1 MTERVQLERCLNSWH
16 SGALA
21 LGCMIGWGCFVLP
34 GDFLV
39 TAGPIGATIG
49 IALGGLLMVLIS
61 CSYGAMV
68 TRFPFAGGEFVYAYF
83 TAGPHHAYVCG
94 WFLTLGYLTIVPLN
108 ATALALVGKFVFPDL
123 FAQGYLY
130 SIAGFDVYA
139 GEILLASAA
148 IIVFGWFNYRG
159 VKVVGRTQL
168 LLVFVMVAAVFLVA
182 TGSVLDTGSSLAN
195 LRPPFAPDR
204 SAVSG
209 VLAMVAI
216 MPWMLSGFDT
226 LPQAAEEF
234 AFSPAQAFRLML
246 LSIALGVILYLT
258 VLFATSYLMPWP
270 ELVAEYPAWA
280 TGFAT
285 ERSLGSIGVAI
296 LSVAVLMGIFTG
308 MNGFFMA
315 ASRLMFSMGRAKI
328 LPAWFGRLSPAHG
341 TPSNAILF
349 AAATSLLAPWFG
361 RPALLW
367 VVDMSAV
374 GIAMG
379 FLYTCIGAS
388 ALLKTQPQ
396 LAPVYCGQRVAVAG
410 VVVSAGFIALLI
422 VPGSPAFMAPP
433 SWIALAGWVT
443 LGSAFYLTRVA
454 DFGGMSRAE
463 LDYVILGKGRFDP
476 PRGGIGKS

>member
-1 MTERVQLERCLNSWH
+1 MSERVQLERCLNPWH

-130 SIAGFDVYA
+130 SIADFDVYA

-182 TGSVLDTGSSLAN
+182 TGSVLDTGGTLAN

-361 RPALLW
+361 RSALLW

-374 GIAMG
+374 GIAIG

-388 ALLKTQPQ
+388 SLLKTQPQ
-396 LAPVYCGQRVAVAG
+396 LAPVWGGPGLAVAG
-410 VVVSAGFIALLI
+410 AVVAAGFGALLL
-422 VPGSPAFMAPP
+422 VPGSPAFMAAP
-433 SWIALAGWVT
+433 SWIALAGWVV
-443 LGSAFYLTRVA
+443 LGIAFYLTRVT
-454 DFGGMSRAE
+454 DLGGMSRAE
-463 LDYVILGKGRFDP
+463 LDYLILGKSRSDTP
-476 PRGGIGKS
+476 HGGIVKS

>member
-1 MTERVQLERCLNSWH
+1 
-16 SGALA
+16 
-21 LGCMIGWGCFVLP
+21 MIGWGCFVLP

-39 TAGPIGATIG
+39 TAGPVGATIG

-61 CSYGAMV
+61 CSHGLMV

-94 WFLTLGYLTIVPLN
+94 WFLTLGYLAIVPLN
-108 ATALALVGKFVFPDL
+108 ATALALLGKFVFPDL
-123 FAQGYLY
+123 FARGYLY

-139 GEILLASAA
+139 GEILLASTA

-159 VKVVGRTQL
+159 VRVVGQTQVL
-168 LLVFVMVAAVFLVA
+168 LLLVMVAAVLLLA
-182 TGSVLDTGSSLAN
+182 TGSVLDTGSTLAN
-195 LRPPFAPDR
+195 LRPPFAPGR
-204 SAVSG
+204 SVMSG
-209 VLAMVAI
+209 VLAIVAI
-216 MPWMLSGFDT
+216 APWMLSGFDT

-258 VLFATSYLMPWP
+258 VLLATSYLMPWP
-270 ELVAEYPAWA
+270 ELVAAHPAWA
-280 TGFAT
+280 TGVAIEQT
-285 ERSLGSIGVAI
+285 LGSIGVAI
-296 LSVAVLMGIFTG
+296 LSLAVLMGIFTG

-328 LPAWFGRLSPAHG
+328 LPAWFGRLSPAYG
-341 TPSNAILF
+341 TPSNAIFF
-349 AAATSLLAPWFG
+349 AVAISLLAPWFG

-379 FLYTCIGAS
+379 FLYTCTAAS
-388 ALLKTQPQ
+388 SLLKAQPQ
-396 LAPVYCGQRVAVAG
+396 RAPVRCGPGLAIAG
-410 VVVSAGFIALLI
+410 VIASAGFIGLLI
-422 VPGSPAFMAPP
+422 VPGSPAFMATP

-454 DFGGMSRAE
+454 HLGRMTRAE
-463 LDYVILGKGRFDP
+463 LDYLILGKGRSDP
-476 PRGGIGKS
+476 PHGGLGKS